1 MLDSRIFLCF
11 DYKYNG
17 NVTFVVYSME
27 EVLSTTTTTT
37 TTAGSNKTQNTAH
50 MVDIQ
55 VARGSLD
62 SRRSS
67 GHLIRI
73 LVLLSILLVTS
84 ITVVVIFVTKN
95 QNNKSSGLIPIK
107 PELFTPPTLLAK

>member
-27 EVLSTTTTTT
+27 EVLSTTTT